1 MTARARFKLLRTGLV
16 FLSTALV
23 LQGCDRPTSV
33 DESVIGSAGLSVWL
47 EKNDIQV
54 LRRPRHSEFSA
65 DDVSLRI
72 LPLLDAHLGKGGLAF
87 NQEAIRIPQSETQ
100 RGLGLSYVLK
110 KLKLKKTLLILPKWL
125 TAVPLRDEV
134 DPSLLI
140 SKKNSKLSTVLRKLG
155 LGDLELIYPGEK
167 FQTLKLQELGE
178 KRFGTNKPDIVTLYS
193 PQVFD
198 ASSLGGNCV
207 ATVSS
212 DLGVLIA
219 KCVLDEDHIRW
230 EFAAKYLK
238 ENTEEY
244 LKKKLR
250 REQKEAEAEAK
261 AEALE
266 GKALGP
272 YETEFYILS
281 DPDLLN
287 NHGLSLAGNAAFAI
301 AVVNKLRAGDAKPV
315 FVDTTVVD
323 VLRRSGVPKPESIS
337 SAPSAD
343 LANFTVYP
351 FSMLWLSGLLVFLVA
366 LWRGA
371 VRFGPPL
378 RVYRDQIEASK
389 KASVQAKA
397 HILLLSGQ
405 DQALASEF
413 VKNQMQA
420 LAVRFL
426 GEAGGGDERL
436 LRTRL
441 LTVMPEL
448 GGDLLGAA
456 DAFNSI
462 DTHISAGELA
472 RRIDLFD
479 AQYRRVSDAIG
490 HISRRH

>member
-1 MTARARFKLLRTGLV
+1 MIGGARFRLLRTSLV
-16 FLSTALV
+16 FLGTALA
-23 LQGCDRPTSV
+23 LLGCDGPTTV

-54 LRRPRHSEFSA
+54 LRRPRHSEFST

-87 NQEAIRIPQSETQ
+87 NEEAIRIPQSETQ

-155 LGDLELIYPGEK
+155 LSDLELIYPGEK
-167 FQTLKLQELGE
+167 FQTLKLQEVGE
-178 KRFGTNKPDIVTLYS
+178 KRFGNNKPGIVTLYS
-193 PQVFD
+193 PQVFN
-198 ASSLGGNCV
+198 ASSLGDNCV

-212 DLGVLIA
+212 DIGVLIA

-238 ENTEEY
+238 ENPAKY
-244 LKKKLR
+244 LKKKMR
-250 REQKEAEAEAK
+250 REKQEAEALA
-261 AEALE
+261 
-266 GKALGP
+266 GKTLGP

-301 AVVNKLRAGDAKPV
+301 DTVNVLRAGNAKPV

-323 VLRRSGVPKPESIS
+323 VLRRSGVPKPEMRS
-337 SAPSAD
+337 SAPSID
-343 LANFTVYP
+343 LANFAVYP

-371 VRFGPPL
+371 IRFGPPL
-378 RVYRDQIEASK
+378 RVYLDQVDASK

-397 HILLLSGQ
+397 HILRLSGQ
-405 DQALASEF
+405 DQALAAEF
-413 VKNQMQA
+413 AKNQMQA

-426 GEAGGGDERL
+426 GEAGGGDEGL

-441 LTVMPEL
+441 LTLMPEL
-448 GGDLLGAA
+448 GGDLLAAA
-456 DAFNSI
+456 DALYSI

>member
-1 MTARARFKLLRTGLV
+1 MIGGARFRLLRTGLV
-16 FLSTALV
+16 FLSTALA
-23 LQGCDRPTSV
+23 LLGCDGPTTV

-47 EKNDIQV
+47 EKNDIRV

-87 NQEAIRIPQSETQ
+87 KQESIHIPQSETQ

-140 SKKNSKLSTVLRKLG
+140 SKKNSKRSTVLRKLG
-155 LGDLELIYPGEK
+155 LGDLELVFPGEK
-167 FQTLKLQELGE
+167 FQTLKLQEVGE
-178 KRFGTNKPDIVTLYS
+178 KRFGNDKPGIVTLYS
-193 PQVFD
+193 PQVFN
-198 ASSLGGNCV
+198 ALSLGDNCV

-238 ENTEEY
+238 ENPAKY
-244 LKKKLR
+244 LKEKTR
-250 REQKEAEAEAK
+250 REEKEAEVE
-261 AEALE
+261 AEALGGE
-266 GKALGP
+266 TLGP

-281 DPDLLN
+281 DPDLMN

-301 AVVNKLRAGDAKPV
+301 DIVNVLRAGDAKPV

-323 VLRRSGVPKPESIS
+323 VLRRSGVPKPEMRS
-337 SAPSAD
+337 SASGID
-343 LANFTVYP
+343 LMKFAVYP

-378 RVYRDQIEASK
+378 RVYLDQVDASK

-397 HILLLSGQ
+397 HILRLAGQ
-405 DQALASEF
+405 DQALAAEF
-413 VKNQMQA
+413 AKNQMQA

-426 GEAGGGDERL
+426 GEAGGGDESL

-441 LTVMPEL
+441 LTLMPEF
-448 GGDLLGAA
+448 GGDLLQAV
-456 DAFNSI
+456 DALYSI